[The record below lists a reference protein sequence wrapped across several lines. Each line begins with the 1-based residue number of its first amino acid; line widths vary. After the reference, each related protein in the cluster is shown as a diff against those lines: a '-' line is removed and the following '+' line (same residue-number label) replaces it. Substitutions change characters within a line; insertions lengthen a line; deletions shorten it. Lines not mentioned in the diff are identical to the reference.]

1 MKKYNTNMTHI
12 YKRDG
17 SVAVFDPEKI
27 ENAILKAGT
36 ATGQFQRSAAVELAT
51 KVLHAVQTDVSDKI
65 PSVEQVQDSV
75 EKILMASSYKK
86 TAKAY
91 ILYRQQ
97 HARNREI
104 SQSAQIDLM
113 NEYLNQS
120 DWKTK
125 ENSNMSFSCQ
135 GLNNYVAGANCATYW
150 LNKIY
155 TPDVRDLHNRG
166 AIHIHDLTSLSV
178 YCVGWDLP
186 DLLINGFKGATGKVQ
201 SGPAKHFSSILGQI
215 VNFFYTLQGE
225 AAGAQ
230 AFSNLDTLIAP
241 FIYYDNLSYSQIKQA
256 IQEFVFN
263 LNVPTRV
270 GFQSPFTNLSFDLKT
285 PHFLQKQPVIIGGQL
300 QDRTYGQFQRQM
312 NMLNKAFGEVMAE
325 GDAAG
330 RPFTFP
336 IPTYNITADFDWDN
350 AYLAPL
356 WEAVAKYGIPYFGNF
371 VNSEQSPEDVRSMC
385 CRLRLDKHQLTARG
399 GGLFAADPL
408 TGSIGV
414 VTVNM
419 PQIGFR
425 AQNEKDFLAMLD
437 SVLQVAK
444 TSLETKRKLLERLT
458 EQGLYPYSRFYLRGI
473 KERSGQ
479 YWANHFSTIGLVG
492 MNEACLNLLGCD
504 IGSSEGSVF
513 AGSVLDH
520 IRMRLHEFQ
529 QETGNLYNLEAT
541 PAEGASC
548 RLAKLDKEKFPD
560 IICANNEETAKGAG
574 PFYTNS
580 TQLPVNYTDDIFHAL
595 DLQEDLQIR
604 YTGGTVFH
612 VFLGEAAPD
621 VDSLKSFVRK
631 ICKKYRLPYFTITPT
646 YSVCPAHGYIKG
658 NRSVCPQCSNPTEV
672 YSRVVGYLR
681 PVNQWNEGKQ
691 AEFENRRTFSVRGF

>member
-1 MKKYNTNMTHI
+1 
-12 YKRDG
+12 
-17 SVAVFDPEKI
+17 
-27 ENAILKAGT
+27 
-36 ATGQFQRSAAVELAT
+36 
-51 KVLHAVQTDVSDKI
+51 
-65 PSVEQVQDSV
+65 
-75 EKILMASSYKK
+75 
-86 TAKAY
+86 
-91 ILYRQQ
+91 
-97 HARNREI
+97 
-104 SQSAQIDLM
+104 
-113 NEYLNQS
+113 
-120 DWKTK
+120 
-125 ENSNMSFSCQ
+125 
-135 GLNNYVAGANCATYW
+135 
-150 LNKIY
+150 
-155 TPDVRDLHNRG
+155 
-166 AIHIHDLTSLSV
+166 
-178 YCVGWDLP
+178 
-186 DLLINGFKGATGKVQ
+186 
-201 SGPAKHFSSILGQI
+201 
-215 VNFFYTLQGE
+215 
-225 AAGAQ
+225 
-230 AFSNLDTLIAP
+230 
-241 FIYYDNLSYSQIKQA
+241 
-256 IQEFVFN
+256 
-263 LNVPTRV
+263 
-270 GFQSPFTNLSFDLKT
+270 
-285 PHFLQKQPVIIGGQL
+285 
-300 QDRTYGQFQRQM
+300 
-312 NMLNKAFGEVMAE
+312 
-325 GDAAG
+325 
-330 RPFTFP
+330 
-336 IPTYNITADFDWDN
+336 
-350 AYLAPL
+350 
-356 WEAVAKYGIPYFGNF
+356 
-371 VNSEQSPEDVRSMC
+371 MC

-580 TQLPVNYTDDIFHAL
+580 TQLPV
-595 DLQEDLQIR
+595 
-604 YTGGTVFH
+604 
-612 VFLGEAAPD
+612 
-621 VDSLKSFVRK
+621 K
-631 ICKKYRLPYFTITPT
+631 YFTITPT